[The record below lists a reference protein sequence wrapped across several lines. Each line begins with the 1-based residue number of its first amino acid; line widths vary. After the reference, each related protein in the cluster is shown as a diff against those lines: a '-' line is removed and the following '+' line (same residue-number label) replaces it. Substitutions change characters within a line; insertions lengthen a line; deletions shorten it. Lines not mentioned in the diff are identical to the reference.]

1 MEHFSVPRKIGG
13 ELERLPGIPGEK
25 NLCTYQDTGLFISKA
40 TLVSRDG
47 WWGRARFFNI
57 VFGNWHSFLSAVLGV

>member
-47 WWGRARFFNI
+47 
-57 VFGNWHSFLSAVLGV
+57 